1 MATRTAA
8 NPPQQQAPA
17 VLQSAPDI
25 DEASVAFNIPRKIP
39 LAILTAFI
47 VQIVVGVW
55 AVSAFYF
62 GQKELQNQFKDN
74 VATLTA
80 QLNDL
85 KSSIYTRNE
94 ALLQFARVDQDN
106 ARQDQEIRELRER
119 VGNGRR

>member
-8 NPPQQQAPA
+8 NPPQQQAPV

-62 GQKELQNQFKDN
+62 GQRELQNQFKDN
-74 VATLTA
+74 VATLA
-80 QLNDL
+80 QQLNDL
-85 KSSIYTRNE
+85 KSTIYTRNE
-94 ALLQFARVDQDN
+94 ASIQIEISRQEN
-106 ARQDQEIRELRER
+106 MRQDHELRELRDK
-119 VGNGRR
+119 VGR